1 MKSHSKRILSLVFA
15 LLMLFQQVMFAA
27 QTVDLF
33 NPELGAKTV
42 DLIPGEDDTN
52 TVDLLTPSE
61 EDSTKTVDLLNPEQP
76 SATIEQQKPI
86 IEKNENKTVDT
97 ITPRGDDIVPAE
109 GKKSTTTIVVGGDE
123 IEEGETNENSEISPE
138 EIILPEEN
146 EKEEKKDAS
155 FEDEEHHENAGVL
168 PWSTDLVKPWSIY
181 RAPKT
186 VYRPGE
192 DLDLTELLVEI
203 KTGRSGSL
211 YNIEDLINDEFTTI
225 TRTRKSDGQK
235 VRLDDKIYED
245 ETMTIHMDGC
255 QDLTIDFTV
264 DENLKDEAK
273 AFEAFQQ
280 NLIREEFRNGL
291 DFSLYLIKKGEKENP
306 VVAYSLDPHKLT
318 PIGNGVDKKLKD
330 GPLFD
335 LKDIN
340 TWDRYDIETIG
351 KVKAILER
359 SAEIKDTENIRKK
372 LITQLAI
379 WNVTSNII
387 PEEIDAT
394 VSEPTEI
401 APELKPADETKENPE
416 EDKKDEP
423 IEITEPTTP
432 EEETENIEKE
442 NEKVEDTKD
451 ETVEIKTEEKVEE
464 KAETEENKESEKIE
478 EKAPVQ
484 STVRKIVFNA
494 KEIDVPYDDI
504 ELSDEEYELYKEL
517 TSLEAVEL
525 KNEDEDLKIY
535 EPIIIEETENQY
547 ADLVTIGESDIDSIE
562 RVATEVTFD
571 AVEYSFQNL
580 YHTLETSSMLGFGQ
594 PRDFNVLLKATMK
607 ASRKIVEGDKFEV
620 EILSKT
626 LPILNGEEG
635 RANDIRIDGK
645 VVATAEYIAEEHK
658 IVYTFVE
665 DLDTDKV
672 EIEQEFKQ
680 IKEEKAA
687 LLNMLEVS
695 ENLVLDAVRGAEG
708 AENSEENPDELEI
721 SPEDDNATIKLVLG
735 KTPVQYSGNPFAN
748 KKFHLK
754 TQMTAKAVPFWKI
767 PEGWTFDV
775 NIGPYL
781 KPDPDNPLKPLYDPN
796 NPSDEVA
803 TPFYNE
809 LRHVITYTFTKDLNE
824 TKTLDIDQYLAFDTK
839 SIGYRKE
846 ININIT
852 VSPKNYPVQS
862 MPTITVKGDDPR
874 YVIESKFVVQ
884 DNTQSDKVEYPYM
897 VSYVSK
903 QSVKDDEVTWD
914 IDVDTTPLKKE
925 KLDYNNIALSL
936 YIPQNQGLSDYRVF
950 VDNKE
955 GTFNANGDIVLSNTT
970 ISKNSIPDT
979 LKIKVQA
986 KASVERDAYSLG
998 IRITPDKGY
1007 IKELRKELETKKES
1021 LNSVFGPLFTVIS
1034 YLKDLNYSTKFDNG
1048 FNLLDTRITAT
1059 GVPENGNE
1067 RAEGY
1072 NDPLRTFYSYKTN
1085 DAKNPIGFKLSE
1097 TIDLRNIK
1105 SEIGSDVYSINTD
1118 SLFNFK
1124 LKDQNPNVNIYVPIN
1139 NGTYKQITLGNVN
1152 KAAFDDKISNLKS
1165 NNELLPGTI
1174 IEYDFVGQPINDK
1187 TEFSMSVKLNE
1198 RELFIEQFN
1207 AYKTIASEGVAKFI
1221 NINGSKNY
1229 DKYKIG
1235 IYKNK
1240 KDSIKSMIFKV
1251 IDTGENGYCI
1261 NPGRVNP
1268 TEERHFHKKVSID
1281 ENKGLNELYEAL
1293 KPNGNISSN
1302 NDELVRFVKKL
1313 KKIFYYYDKYE
1324 RENKLDIINNEY
1336 TKYQI
1341 RDARQAAIFDL
1352 VNGTGRT
1359 YLYNGYY
1366 GANSLH
1372 VIDGETI
1379 NYYNILSK
1387 YINNSN
1393 NDLDEEQLKRV
1404 KITLYPVSVPNLK
1417 YQNII
1422 TGEVDNPVSIA
1433 KVNEKGEPL
1442 SGATFQIIKNGVQI
1456 DSWISN
1462 GQAHEI
1468 YLEPGEYILRE
1479 IKAPDGYKEIENV
1492 HFSVV
1497 KNVTINNI
1505 KVARKDV
1512 GNGPD
1517 EIFDSQ
1523 EKYYRNII
1531 NIDSLNSAKNIN
1543 VLGNGGLLEVTN
1555 KKVENSI
1562 SIKKVDS
1569 EDHSKTLSGAEFT
1582 LYRIIDGKQ
1591 EYVDSK
1597 ITNGDGIAKF
1607 FGLDKGEY
1615 ILVET
1620 KTPPQY
1626 SKIEES
1632 IRIKVDDNGVTTPG
1646 YTNPIDNSGSKKYIY
1661 KPGEVNSNTTSN
1673 GALNHKAEIISLKN
1687 NTMVT
1692 RIYLNPLGNYKP
1704 ENQIKQDSFVQL
1716 DTGGKIESVRVYR
1729 VVSDDRDKYFVQG
1742 INPEL
1747 NLVDIC
1753 KYNKNSQTSILFNP
1767 TTKEINFS
1775 KDTTRKI
1782 YSGTSGIDTPFSG
1795 NAGVIIDVVTKF
1807 TGINGGA
1814 LGYTWTLYKNPK
1826 STLSVSGK
1834 STFTCEEDK
1843 GDDSPETLNIVVANK
1858 KSSNKLIIRK
1868 VDKTSKPLE
1877 LAEFGL
1883 YRESDKERV
1892 KVATSGI
1899 DGKAVFTDIE
1909 PGVYFVQEI
1918 TAPSGYKKI
1927 DSKIKVTVG
1936 GDKSIIAT
1944 NEDGNSL
1951 ITIDKVPEEEK
1962 VVPVQIDRIVDHHT
1976 WHNFINWRSELKSV
1990 DFNKN
1995 IVTTRLFLNPAT
2007 DERGNGPDKQTS
2019 LTLESLQQNN
2029 KIKEIKVYKLSN
2041 YEKDGVHAETDLSN
2055 LLVNAENN
2063 SLYKSIN
2070 YDPTNESTKATL
2082 TFGSKGENDRWYGAS
2097 YVIDITSGF
2106 DKNSKTNV
2114 IKANW
2119 KSDGANETT
2128 HLEAELGFKIVDQLA
2143 QATVVNNKNTN
2154 FKIQKVDADD
2164 ENKRLEGAEFTLY
2177 EFTSNE
2183 GTEPKVVKKV
2193 VTVKDGIAEFNDV
2206 KIGKYILKETNA
2218 PEGYSKINA
2227 ELIVEIGEDGKVNF
2241 SNIDDYKD
2249 IFSKTTTITKKEA
2262 RLTIN
2267 RVDHNQALI
2276 QTHPYTKFMNL
2287 TAKVINADEKSMT
2300 SRIYLNPLNTNEGF
2314 GPNRLTELQLSSLNS
2329 TGIKST
2335 VYKVPLANKSSIE
2348 EIDKYIQSKNPIAND
2363 LRDDSSNSLIKFN
2376 SAGDNRWYGS
2386 AYVVDV
2392 ETTYKAI
2399 DPNADATETLTRTLN
2414 YFWYN
2419 IDDNDSY
2426 IRKEVSSDVSVT
2438 KKLEDI
2444 KYEETCVLKV
2454 KNKKSGT
2461 KVTVVKVD
2469 EADTN
2474 HKIPGAKFEIFYEGE
2489 NTPIKQKDGNDF
2501 VITGDDGK
2509 ATFED
2514 LEPGKT
2520 YIINEKEAPDGYE
2533 KTGNI
2538 WIVTVSK
2545 DKKVTVIEREID
2557 NSGQEF
2563 AAINKNEASK
2573 ISYGGRELL
2582 KVHPTIS
2589 INTDGTYTAKLILNR
2604 LDTKDNGQI
2613 DIFFDNKNFVFY
2625 DDTIR
2630 AKDGWKYIN
2639 LSKANVNNV
2648 FEFKFS
2654 PKASLNDETYFPIAR
2669 IAYMGVK
2676 LDEKFLPSLNKLI
2689 RDGSVSNK
2697 DKGKYII
2704 VQPNNF
2710 YRIWDNDQYRNDLVL
2725 VKTEISKIKDSDSFY
2740 LDIVMDRKYNGYF
2753 RLDNEVIFDTS
2764 LFDIYTDKE
2773 GYGLDTTG
2781 KAKFWIDCDKIH
2793 SQDSIVRYI
2802 ITPKEGISGKL
2813 QPIKSLKFGNASISE
2828 SDNDGRYM
2836 AYILARKEQKVEVVN
2851 SGNEFSFNATNRF
2864 KGYNVQF
2871 EKYELLNNNVHKI
2884 SDVEFKLQVKDGT
2897 EYRDLTV
2904 EEKQLVNDIS
2914 KSDINGIVEFKGLR
2928 PGKYSLIETKAPAV
2942 YRIPKD
2948 PVKYFEITE
2957 EGKIIIYR
2965 LDKNNNLV
2973 EDTSNQK
2980 LMIKNDRVGDGEF
2993 ELIKYDPNEPD
3004 PNNPKNKKPL
3014 EGVEF
3019 ELYKSNGEKY
3029 GETVKTDK
3037 EGKIS
3042 FKNLPFDRYTLREIK
3057 TLPGYILDPEEKT
3070 ILIGEQWDVPKDV
3083 NGHYIKGSDVS
3094 RFLELNKDAS
3104 RIESSSGTDTV
3115 KPNKGELVSVNLKYN
3130 ILSEDGIK
3138 PGDTFTLVT
3147 SKNVD
3152 LDSISRVPDYKYDIY
3167 GPAGRLAAAK
3177 IGEDRKSIT
3186 YTFTEYLESATLT
3199 DLNIG
3204 MLLAVDRFTVKKN
3217 GEIDVA
3223 IDFKDS
3229 GNTVNEFNKKINVD
3243 YTYSK
3248 YYDLNG
3254 CLVKYIEGSNK
3265 TPQVKDTFRVIYY
3278 IKNHR
3283 FAQVDSYSKN
3293 LEIYSDDVDFTINKV
3308 KAYKVK
3314 TGYETIPWS
3323 FGLDLKEGKNDN
3335 QYGLNWVGNYFA
3347 KDPRDNKKYLINLNP
3362 DDLDKS
3368 EYVVE
3373 VIGTVDN
3380 LHDNPF
3386 TLKCRYNRV
3395 YRQYD
3400 VYNNYYDTPIYE
3412 IATVYKKKKEA
3423 SSSAATTF
3431 KLDVPN
3437 YKNKIEYTKVDGT
3450 ISGTAV
3456 ETKPQGLTPQ
3466 GSTEGVNE
3474 PIKVP
3479 KAVFSSVVENPLKG
3493 AIFVLKKDQSNV
3505 ALKGSERE
3513 TGDNGKFSWEGLLK
3527 GKYEVWEIKAPDG
3540 YKTPEKPVSSF
3551 EVNDDGEIINIK
3563 DNTTI
3568 IKNYKN
3574 PEIEFQKVDG
3584 ENKSV
3589 KLKGAKFTLYMA
3601 EKHYISKE
3609 YIKKDGNLQFA
3620 MVDRDF
3626 NIVKEYDSRRNLLP
3640 DNPDKGYTVE
3650 SSNEEGTFKFEKL
3663 KDGIYA
3669 VKETTAPSGY
3679 TKLLDYALIFKVDGG
3694 KIYEVNKAGNYVD
3707 KNKKVTD
3714 IAQANLLV
3722 DVESGK
3728 AEVKPIQIENF
3739 KVEYPATGGV
3749 GTLPFVFIGMMIMM
3763 AGAYMFI
3770 RRRDALYE

>member
-306 VVAYSLDPHKLT
+306 VVAYSLDSRKLT

-340 TWDRYDIETIG
+340 SWDRYDIETIG

-359 SAEIKDTENIRKK
+359 SAELKNTENIRKK

-394 VSEPTEI
+394 VSEPTEV

-484 STVRKIVFNA
+484 STVHKIVFNA

-607 ASRKIVEGDKFEV
+607 ASRKIVKGDKFEV

-635 RANDIRIDGK
+635 RANDIQIDGK

-695 ENLVLDAVRGAEG
+695 ENLVQAAVGAN
-708 AENSEENPDELEI
+708 ENSEGNLEELEI
-721 SPEDDNATIKLVLG
+721 SPEFEENLIQLKLG
-735 KTPVQYSGNPFAN
+735 NTPVQYSGNPFAN

-781 KPDPDNPLKPLYDPN
+781 KPNPDNPLKPLYDPN

-862 MPTITVKGDDPR
+862 MPTIKVKGDDPR
-874 YVIESKFVVQ
+874 DVIESKFVVQ
-884 DNTQSDKVEYPYM
+884 DNTESDKVLYPYM

-903 QSVKDDEVTWD
+903 QSVRGNEVTWD

-998 IRITPDKGY
+998 IRITPDTGY
-1007 IKELRKELETKKES
+1007 IQKLRAELEAKRNS
-1021 LNSVFGPLFTVIS
+1021 LNATLGPLFTVIS

-1085 DAKNPIGFKLSE
+1085 DGNNPIGFKLSE

-1105 SEIGSDVYSINTD
+1105 SEIGSDVYSITSG

-1152 KAAFDDKISNLKS
+1152 KDTFDVQISNLRS

-1174 IEYDFVGQPINDK
+1174 IEYDFVGQPKNNK
-1187 TEFSMSVKLNE
+1187 TEFSMGVKLNE
-1198 RELFIEQFN
+1198 REVFIEQFN
-1207 AYKTIASEGVAKFI
+1207 AYKTIAGEGVAKFI
-1221 NINGSKNY
+1221 NIYGSKDY
-1229 DKYKIG
+1229 AKYRIG

-1240 KDSIKSMIFKV
+1240 NDSIKSMIFKV
-1251 IDTGENGYCI
+1251 IETGENAYCI
-1261 NPGRVNP
+1261 NPKENNP
-1268 TEERHFHKKVSID
+1268 TKKNHYHKKVVV
-1281 ENKGLNELYEAL
+1281 EPGEGLKALEEAL
-1293 KPNGNISSN
+1293 ALKGAKSNYNGVQF
-1302 NDELVRFVKKL
+1302 LYRL

-1324 RENKLDIINNEY
+1324 RENNLDIINDEY
-1336 TKYQI
+1336 TKSRI

-1352 VNGTGRT
+1352 VNGTGKE
-1359 YLYNGYY
+1359 YLVKGHRNVG
-1366 GANSLH
+1366 NLQ
-1372 VIDGETI
+1372 VIEKETI
-1379 NYYNILSK
+1379 QYYNILNM
-1387 YINNSN
+1387 YINDSSY
-1393 NDLDEEQLKRV
+1393 DLSEEQLKRV
-1404 KITLYPVSVPNLK
+1404 KITLYPITGSS
-1417 YQNII
+1417 YQNVI

-1442 SGATFQIIKNGVQI
+1442 SGATFQVIKNGVQI

-1479 IKAPDGYKEIENV
+1479 IKAPDGYKEIENI

-1505 KVARKDV
+1505 EVVRKDV

-1517 EIFDSQ
+1517 ELFHSQ
-1523 EKYYRNII
+1523 EKYYKNII
-1531 NIDSLNSAKNIN
+1531 VIDSSNASKNIN
-1543 VLGNGGLLEVTN
+1543 ASTNGGVLSIKN
-1555 KKVENSI
+1555 KKVDKSI
-1562 SIKKVDS
+1562 AVKKVD
-1569 EDHSKTLSGAEFT
+1569 ETDHDKTLPGAEFT
-1582 LYRIIDGKQ
+1582 LYRIVDGKRVLV
-1591 EYVDSK
+1591 ESK
-1597 ITNGDGIAKF
+1597 LTGGDGIARF
-1607 FGLDKGEY
+1607 FGLQNGNY

-1626 SKIEES
+1626 SKIVDS
-1632 IRIKVDDNGVTTPG
+1632 IKIEVTDNGITTPG
-1646 YTNPIDNSGSKKYIY
+1646 YINPIDNSTKQYIY
-1661 KPGEVNSNTTSN
+1661 KEGKVNTEVQSN
-1673 GALNHKAEIISLKN
+1673 GTVNHKAKIISLKN

-1692 RIYLNPLGNYKP
+1692 RIYLNPLANNTPKRIKNNSYVKLETAGTDGN
-1704 ENQIKQDSFVQL
+1704 
-1716 DTGGKIESVRVYR
+1716 IESVKVYR
-1729 VVSDDRDKYFVQG
+1729 FTNEQRDKYISHG
-1742 INPEL
+1742 DEPSLDLTNL
-1747 NLVDIC
+1747 NGF
-1753 KYNKNSQTSILFNP
+1753 YNSSTGQNIYLFDPKTN
-1767 TTKEINFS
+1767 TIDFS
-1775 KDTTRKI
+1775 KTATSKI
-1782 YSGTSGIDTPFSG
+1782 YAGTSLSGIDTPFSSD
-1795 NAGVIIDVVTKF
+1795 AGVIIDVTTKF
-1807 TGINGGA
+1807 TGTNGGS
-1814 LGYTWTLYKNPK
+1814 LKYTWAEYIDIKKPLY
-1826 STLSVSGK
+1826 SVQGGS
-1834 STFTCEEDK
+1834 SFICEEDK
-1843 GDDSPETLNIVVANK
+1843 GNNSTEVYNIVVANRK
-1858 KSSNKLIIRK
+1858 TTNKLVVKK
-1868 VDKTSKPLE
+1868 VDKDSNSLKD
-1877 LAEFGL
+1877 AVFGL
-1883 YRESDKERV
+1883 FRKGQNPNQEPYK
-1892 KVATSGI
+1892 KATSGI
-1899 DGKAVFTDIE
+1899 DGKAVFTDIQ
-1909 PGVYFVQEI
+1909 PGDYFVQEI
-1918 TAPSGYKKI
+1918 QAPEGYVKI
-1927 DSKIKVTVG
+1927 DSKINVKVDEELNITASK
-1936 GDKSIIAT
+1936 DD
-1944 NEDGNSL
+1944 NNSL
-1951 ITIDKVPEEEK
+1951 ITIDEISEEEK
-1962 VVPVQIDRIVDHHT
+1962 VVPVQIDRIVDHQT

-2041 YEKDGVHAETDLSN
+2041 YDKDGVHAETDLSS

-2070 YDPTNESTKATL
+2070 YDSTNEPTKATL

-2097 YVIDITSGF
+2097 YVIDITTGF

-2128 HLEAELGFKIVDQLA
+2128 HLESELGFKIVDQLA
-2143 QATVVNNKNTN
+2143 QATVVNSKGP
-2154 FKIQKVDADD
+2154 
-2164 ENKRLEGAEFTLY
+2164 E
-2177 EFTSNE
+2177 
-2183 GTEPKVVKKV
+2183 
-2193 VTVKDGIAEFNDV
+2193 VTI
-2206 KIGKYILKETNA
+2206 I
-2218 PEGYSKINA
+2218 
-2227 ELIVEIGEDGKVNF
+2227 
-2241 SNIDDYKD
+2241 
-2249 IFSKTTTITKKEA
+2249 
-2262 RLTIN
+2262 
-2267 RVDHNQALI
+2267 
-2276 QTHPYTKFMNL
+2276 
-2287 TAKVINADEKSMT
+2287 
-2300 SRIYLNPLNTNEGF
+2300 
-2314 GPNRLTELQLSSLNS
+2314 
-2329 TGIKST
+2329 
-2335 VYKVPLANKSSIE
+2335 
-2348 EIDKYIQSKNPIAND
+2348 
-2363 LRDDSSNSLIKFN
+2363 
-2376 SAGDNRWYGS
+2376 
-2386 AYVVDV
+2386 
-2392 ETTYKAI
+2392 
-2399 DPNADATETLTRTLN
+2399 
-2414 YFWYN
+2414 
-2419 IDDNDSY
+2419 
-2426 IRKEVSSDVSVT
+2426 
-2438 KKLEDI
+2438 
-2444 KYEETCVLKV
+2444 
-2454 KNKKSGT
+2454 
-2461 KVTVVKVD
+2461 KVD
-2469 EADTN
+2469 EKVNVDGSR
-2474 HKIPGAKFEIFYEGE
+2474 KVLPGAKFEIFHEGE

-2520 YIINEKEAPDGYE
+2520 YIIRELDAPVGYE
-2533 KTGNI
+2533 KTDKTWTIVVGNDNKVN
-2538 WIVTVSK
+2538 VTEKETYLEHS
-2545 DKKVTVIEREID
+2545 IE
-2557 NSGQEF
+2557 NPKNT
-2563 AAINKNEASK
+2563 INYQDDYGNPALKIAS
-2573 ISYGGRELL
+2573 
-2582 KVHPTIS
+2582 S
-2589 INTDGTYTAKLILNR
+2589 I
-2604 LDTKDNGQI
+2604 KDNG
-2613 DIFFDNKNFVFY
+2613 
-2625 DDTIR
+2625 
-2630 AKDGWKYIN
+2630 DGTFKGILNITSLYERNENIIN
-2639 LSKANVNNV
+2639 SMV
-2648 FEFKFS
+2648 FELDNEHFK
-2654 PKASLNDETYFPIAR
+2654 Y
-2669 IAYMGVK
+2669 
-2676 LDEKFLPSLNKLI
+2676 
-2689 RDGSVSNK
+2689 
-2697 DKGKYII
+2697 
-2704 VQPNNF
+2704 
-2710 YRIWDNDQYRNDLVL
+2710 
-2725 VKTEISKIKDSDSFY
+2725 
-2740 LDIVMDRKYNGYF
+2740 KYNGSNSSYPVDKINWDTGYPVYKSNGVNVF
-2753 RLDNEVIFDTS
+2753 TFEIIPNKDIKESKYSPIKNVLINGQSTDINLPKLTLTTKERVTDKSLDNKD
-2764 LFDIYTDKE
+2764 
-2773 GYGLDTTG
+2773 
-2781 KAKFWIDCDKIH
+2781 
-2793 SQDSIVRYI
+2793 
-2802 ITPKEGISGKL
+2802 
-2813 QPIKSLKFGNASISE
+2813 
-2828 SDNDGRYM
+2828 
-2836 AYILARKEQKVEVVN
+2836 
-2851 SGNEFSFNATNRF
+2851 NEFSFQVDNKY
-2864 KGYNVQF
+2864 KGF
-2871 EKYELLNNNVHKI
+2871 E
-2884 SDVEFKLQVKDGT
+2884 VEFKKVDESSTDPAKHKKLEGAEFRIEIKDGEKFRPLNEDEKKLGATDTCTSDANGTILFKGLKPGTYRLTEDTAPKGYHKKVDPVDFYIRESDGKAFIIKSDGREVEVNAESNKIKNIPKGTESFTVYKQGDDNKALAGVEFTLYTIDGT
-2897 EYRDLTV
+2897 EL
-2904 EEKQLVNDIS
+2904 
-2914 KSDINGIVEFKGLR
+2914 KSGKTDTDGKVVFNELEFGTYILK
-2928 PGKYSLIETKAPAV
+2928 ETK
-2942 YRIPKD
+2942 
-2948 PVKYFEITE
+2948 
-2957 EGKIIIYR
+2957 
-2965 LDKNNNLV
+2965 
-2973 EDTSNQK
+2973 
-2980 LMIKNDRVGDGEF
+2980 
-2993 ELIKYDPNEPD
+2993 
-3004 PNNPKNKKPL
+3004 
-3014 EGVEF
+3014 
-3019 ELYKSNGEKY
+3019 
-3029 GETVKTDK
+3029 TVD
-3037 EGKIS
+3037 
-3042 FKNLPFDRYTLREIK
+3042 
-3057 TLPGYILDPEEKT
+3057 GYILDSTPK
-3070 ILIGEQWDVPKDV
+3070 IINIGTDFKVPANVQGAKDV
-3083 NGHYIKGSDVS
+3083 SNAFVFDEKNRKELRASEIRDNREAVVYPNSSESIFAELHYKVDP
-3094 RFLELNKDAS
+3094 N
-3104 RIESSSGTDTV
+3104 V
-3115 KPNKGELVSVNLKYN
+3115 K
-3130 ILSEDGIK
+3130 IK
-3138 PGDTFTLVT
+3138 PGDTFTIKFNP
-3147 SKNVD
+3147 SDDKNSVYKDSVD
-3152 LDSISRVPDYKYDIY
+3152 LDGIDKTPDKEFDIY
-3167 GPAGRLAAAK
+3167 GPFGK
-3177 IGEDRKSIT
+3177 
-3186 YTFTEYLESATLT
+3186 
-3199 DLNIG
+3199 
-3204 MLLAVDRFTVKKN
+3204 
-3217 GEIDVA
+3217 
-3223 IDFKDS
+3223 
-3229 GNTVNEFNKKINVD
+3229 
-3243 YTYSK
+3243 
-3248 YYDLNG
+3248 
-3254 CLVKYIEGSNK
+3254 
-3265 TPQVKDTFRVIYY
+3265 
-3278 IKNHR
+3278 
-3283 FAQVDSYSKN
+3283 FA
-3293 LEIYSDDVDFTINKV
+3293 E
-3308 KAYKVK
+3308 A
-3314 TGYETIPWS
+3314 
-3323 FGLDLKEGKNDN
+3323 
-3335 QYGLNWVGNYFA
+3335 
-3347 KDPRDNKKYLINLNP
+3347 
-3362 DDLDKS
+3362 
-3368 EYVVE
+3368 E
-3373 VIGTVDN
+3373 VIGTYPNRREIKYTVTNYVDQNSIDSIYMLYPLYINRFKYKKDDVVKVAATLNPNQKPYTDDINVVFSNIFDLKNTDKN
-3380 LHDNPF
+3380 LMAYMRELHVDTKKFKAVVYVNPKARERYNKRIFFNSNQNYNIESVKIYKVIDKTKAMPHSFGIDFTIDFTQPNDSGLEYYGEVTGNKNDFIIGDTKTLTEKDKFRYGSNAMYVLEVDGIVNTENLTDFRLGYNYYEYYQHDDGHFERRYYNIFRYEDVWVSEWKEYYNTSYRETFGQFYYPDSTAEGIRQI
-3386 TLKCRYNRV
+3386 TLKN
-3395 YRQYD
+3395 
-3400 VYNNYYDTPIYE
+3400 
-3412 IATVYKKKKEA
+3412 
-3423 SSSAATTF
+3423 F
-3431 KLDVPN
+3431 
-3437 YKNKIEYTKVDGT
+3437 KNKIEFTKVDGS
-3450 ISGTAV
+3450 IA
-3456 ETKPQGLTPQ
+3456 ETSVDMKQQGAAE
-3466 GSTEGVNE
+3466 GSNE
-3474 PIKVP
+3474 PIAVP
-3479 KAVFSSVVENPLKG
+3479 RPMRSSKG
-3493 AIFVLKKDQSNV
+3493 AVLKDAEFVLKKD
-3505 ALKGSERE
+3505 GSDKAIEGSKRTSDE
-3513 TGDNGKFSWEGLLK
+3513 NGKFGWEGLAPGNYK
-3527 GKYEVWEIKAPDG
+3527 VWETKAPDG
-3540 YKTPEKPVSSF
+3540 YPTPKKAVSWF
-3551 EVNDDGEIINIK
+3551 EVNDKGEIVKIK
-3563 DNTTI
+3563 DKTTI
-3568 IKNYKN
+3568 IPNYKE
-3574 PEIEFQKVDG
+3574 PDIEFQKVDG
-3584 ENKSV
+3584 NKKTV
-3589 KLKGAKFTLYMA
+3589 KLEGAKFTLYKA
-3601 EKHYISKE
+3601 
-3609 YIKKDGNLQFA
+3609 KKDTNGEYEKVDGALTFGMVDNKFDIIPNVDDKGNLIPE
-3620 MVDRDF
+3620 DP
-3626 NIVKEYDSRRNLLP
+3626 E
-3640 DNPDKGYTVE
+3640 KGYTVT
-3650 SSNEEGTFKFEKL
+3650 SDKEGKFKFVKL
-3663 KDGIYA
+3663 EDGIYA
-3669 VKETTAPSGY
+3669 VKETKAPTGY
-3679 TKLLDYALIFKVDGG
+3679 TKLLDYVFYFKVEAG
-3694 KIYEVNKAGNYVD
+3694 KI
-3707 KNKKVTD
+3707 
-3714 IAQANLLV
+3714 I
-3722 DVESGK
+3722 
-3728 AEVKPIQIENF
+3728 EVKKDGNVVKLNNKGEKVEEGGNEHIVVDMSLTPTQSNPIQIENF
-3739 KVEYPATGGV
+3739 KVEYPRTGGV

-3763 AGAYMFI
+3763 VGAYMFI

>member
-42 DLIPGEDDTN
+42 DLIPGQDDTN
-52 TVDLLTPSE
+52 TVDLLTPSD

-192 DLDLTELLVEI
+192 DLDLTGLLVEI

-359 SAEIKDTENIRKK
+359 SAGIKDIENIRKK

-401 APELKPADETKENPE
+401 APELKPAEETKENPE

-442 NEKVEDTKD
+442 DEKVEDTKN

-464 KAETEENKESEKIE
+464 KIEAEESEKIE

-484 STVRKIVFNA
+484 STVHKIVFNA

-525 KNEDEDLKIY
+525 KNEDENLKIY

-562 RVATEVTFD
+562 RVAAEVTFD

-635 RANDIRIDGK
+635 RANDIQIDGK

-708 AENSEENPDELEI
+708 DENSEENPDELEI

-874 YVIESKFVVQ
+874 DVIESKFVVQ

-903 QSVKDDEVTWD
+903 QSVRGNEVTWD

-998 IRITPDKGY
+998 IRITPDTGY
-1007 IKELRKELETKKES
+1007 IQKLRAELEAKRNS
-1021 LNSVFGPLFTVIS
+1021 LNATLGPLFTVIS

-1085 DAKNPIGFKLSE
+1085 DGNNPIGFKISE
-1097 TIDLRNIK
+1097 TIDLKNIK
-1105 SEIGSDVYSINTD
+1105 SDIGSDVYSINSD

-1139 NGTYKQITLGNVN
+1139 NGTYKPITLGNVN
-1152 KAAFDDKISNLKS
+1152 KDTFDVQISNLKS

-1174 IEYDFVGQPINDK
+1174 IEYDFVGQPINNK
-1187 TEFSMSVKLNE
+1187 TEFSMGVKLNE
-1198 RELFIEQFN
+1198 RELFVEQFN
-1207 AYKTIASEGVAKFI
+1207 AYKKIGSEGTAKFI
-1221 NINGSKNY
+1221 NINGSKDY

-1268 TEERHFHKKVSID
+1268 TEKRHYHKKVSID
-1281 ENKGLNELYEAL
+1281 ENKGLSELYEAL

-1379 NYYNILSK
+1379 NYYNILNK

-1404 KITLYPVSVPNLK
+1404 KITLYPVSTPNPQ

-1456 DSWISN
+1456 DSWFSN

-1479 IKAPDGYKEIENV
+1479 IKAPDGYKEIENI

-1505 KVARKDV
+1505 KVARKDA

-1523 EKYYRNII
+1523 EKYYRNTI

-1626 SKIEES
+1626 SKIEKS

-1807 TGINGGA
+1807 TGIDGGA
-1814 LGYTWTLYKNPK
+1814 LGYTWTLYKSPK
-1826 STLSVSGK
+1826 QTLSVSGK

-1843 GDDSPETLNIVVANK
+1843 GEDSPETLNIVVANK

-1868 VDKTSKPLE
+1868 VDKTSNPLE
-1877 LAEFGL
+1877 GAVFGL
-1883 YRESDKERV
+1883 YRKSNQALV
-1892 KVATSGI
+1892 KDATSGI

-1909 PGVYFVQEI
+1909 PGDYFVQEI
-1918 TAPSGYKKI
+1918 SAPSGFKKI
-1927 DSKIKVTVG
+1927 DSKIKITVG
-1936 GDKSIIAT
+1936 VDKSIIAT

-1962 VVPVQIDRIVDHHT
+1962 VVPVQIDRIVAHHT

-2007 DERGNGPDKQTS
+2007 DDRGNGPDKQTS

-2029 KIKEIKVYKLSN
+2029 QIKEIKVYKLSN
-2041 YEKDGVHAETDLSN
+2041 YEKDGVHAETDLSH

-2070 YDPTNESTKATL
+2070 YDSANEPKKATL
-2082 TFGSKGENDRWYGAS
+2082 IFGSKGENDRWYGAS
-2097 YVIDITSGF
+2097 YVIDITTGF
-2106 DKNSKTNV
+2106 DKNSKANL

-2119 KSDGANETT
+2119 KSDGANENTY
-2128 HLEAELGFKIVDQLA
+2128 LEAELGFKIENQLA
-2143 QATVVNNKNTN
+2143 QVTVVNNKNTN

-2164 ENKRLEGAEFTLY
+2164 ESKHLEGAEFTLY
-2177 EFTSNE
+2177 EFASNE

-2193 VTVKDGIAEFNDV
+2193 VTVKDGIAEFNDI
-2206 KIGKYILKETNA
+2206 KIGKYILKETKA

-2335 VYKVPLANKSSIE
+2335 VYKVPLANKGSIE
-2348 EIDKYIQSKNPIAND
+2348 EIDNYISVTDPKPIAND
-2363 LRDDSSNSLIKFN
+2363 LMQDSSNSLIKFD

-2399 DPNADATETLTRTLN
+2399 DPNVDATETLTRTLN

-2419 IDDNDSY
+2419 VDDQVSR
-2426 IRKEVSSDVSVT
+2426 IREKVSSDVSVT

-2444 KYEETCVLKV
+2444 KYEDTCVLKV
-2454 KNKKSGT
+2454 KNSKGTNFKVLKVDADNKNVHLKDAEFTLYDETGSKEIQKVVTDENGVAEFKGVGVGKYVVVETKAPVGYDKSDKTWTVEVVNENGKYKVFLYGQPTQEIKGYVFKYNEPIPTEFIDKNNINYLNVTTDLKRAENKEGFYLTLTLEKNYNYYNYYSRQYIPYYGDLSLTFDNDNFEIYDVSNNKLLKDKSVVFKDFNCQTYGNESVYELNYYIKIKKIFNVESGPLTSVRFDVKNIDWYNFIYDEYLPKLVPVFETNNNSKKELNDSNGISIIAKNKIIKRDVEFKKVNSKGEFLLGAQFKLYKNENGNFNKEVQSGITSDENGKILITDLGVGEYRLEETAAPPNYTILNGTAIQFRITDNGKTQVYFKGNYVDISDINNKIVNYKKGKGKFKIKKVDDSKTLLKDVKFTLSDAKGYNEELTTNDNGEVYFQGLEPGTYTLEETETLPGYKKSEYTWTVTVYNTGY
-2461 KVTVVKVD
+2461 TVVKANPVKHD
-2469 EADTN
+2469 EKTHKAEDVGKKLEVSYFEFKVKDKPDTVKTIYPN
-2474 HKIPGAKFEIFYEGE
+2474 RNEFFEISYKLTPTEYGE
-2489 NTPIKQKDGNDF
+2489 NGIKE
-2501 VITGDDGK
+2501 GDYFTTQYSPYIKRQGTIE
-2509 ATFED
+2509 TFIPDDIIIDQGLLAVASYDEESGTTKYTFTKLIED
-2514 LEPGKT
+2514 LPKNVKFSITESLNVNREEVPNSTTKEFINTVAGKPK
-2520 YIINEKEAPDGYE
+2520 NF
-2533 KTGNI
+2533 GNFKI
-2538 WIVTVSK
+2538 HYGLYGPEGTEDPKYFQTQYFAKSSTVSISSFINSIDYEHSKIKFVSYLKFNNYSPRNVKLTLKNIEGAIIGK
-2545 DKKVTVIEREID
+2545 DRSEIKVYKVSEGTPSESFSSKY
-2557 NSGQEF
+2557 NTNK
-2563 AAINKNEASK
+2563 AINKNTLSVDE
-2573 ISYGGRELL
+2573 ISYRYNYYMNYNLAELYIDDDGYTNNQL
-2582 KVHPTIS
+2582 NSFYIIELRTDFDS
-2589 INTDGTYTAKLILNR
+2589 INNFAKIEA
-2604 LDTKDNGQI
+2604 
-2613 DIFFDNKNFVFY
+2613 
-2625 DDTIR
+2625 R
-2630 AKDGWKYIN
+2630 ADCYN
-2639 LSKANVNNV
+2639 Q
-2648 FEFKFS
+2648 
-2654 PKASLNDETYFPIAR
+2654 SLCTG
-2669 IAYMGVK
+2669 AY
-2676 LDEKFLPSLNKLI
+2676 
-2689 RDGSVSNK
+2689 
-2697 DKGKYII
+2697 
-2704 VQPNNF
+2704 
-2710 YRIWDNDQYRNDLVL
+2710 
-2725 VKTEISKIKDSDSFY
+2725 VKTDS
-2740 LDIVMDRKYNGYF
+2740 
-2753 RLDNEVIFDTS
+2753 
-2764 LFDIYTDKE
+2764 
-2773 GYGLDTTG
+2773 
-2781 KAKFWIDCDKIH
+2781 
-2793 SQDSIVRYI
+2793 QI
-2802 ITPKEGISGKL
+2802 ITKPSETSGEGG
-2813 QPIKSLKFGNASISE
+2813 
-2828 SDNDGRYM
+2828 
-2836 AYILARKEQKVEVVN
+2836 VV
-2851 SGNEFSFNATNRF
+2851 SP
-2864 KGYNVQF
+2864 
-2871 EKYELLNNNVHKI
+2871 
-2884 SDVEFKLQVKDGT
+2884 
-2897 EYRDLTV
+2897 DLTV
-2904 EEKQLVNDIS
+2904 VNQKIKPDI
-2914 KSDINGIVEFKGLR
+2914 EFK
-2928 PGKYSLIETKAPAV
+2928 
-2942 YRIPKD
+2942 
-2948 PVKYFEITE
+2948 
-2957 EGKIIIYR
+2957 KI
-2965 LDKNNNLV
+2965 
-2973 EDTSNQK
+2973 
-2980 LMIKNDRVGDGEF
+2980 DGR
-2993 ELIKYDPNEPD
+2993 D
-3004 PNNPKNKKPL
+3004 
-3014 EGVEF
+3014 
-3019 ELYKSNGEKY
+3019 
-3029 GETVKTDK
+3029 
-3037 EGKIS
+3037 
-3042 FKNLPFDRYTLREIK
+3042 
-3057 TLPGYILDPEEKT
+3057 
-3070 ILIGEQWDVPKDV
+3070 
-3083 NGHYIKGSDVS
+3083 
-3094 RFLELNKDAS
+3094 
-3104 RIESSSGTDTV
+3104 
-3115 KPNKGELVSVNLKYN
+3115 
-3130 ILSEDGIK
+3130 
-3138 PGDTFTLVT
+3138 
-3147 SKNVD
+3147 
-3152 LDSISRVPDYKYDIY
+3152 
-3167 GPAGRLAAAK
+3167 
-3177 IGEDRKSIT
+3177 
-3186 YTFTEYLESATLT
+3186 
-3199 DLNIG
+3199 
-3204 MLLAVDRFTVKKN
+3204 
-3217 GEIDVA
+3217 
-3223 IDFKDS
+3223 
-3229 GNTVNEFNKKINVD
+3229 
-3243 YTYSK
+3243 
-3248 YYDLNG
+3248 
-3254 CLVKYIEGSNK
+3254 K
-3265 TPQVKDTFRVIYY
+3265 TPLKD
-3278 IKNHR
+3278 
-3283 FAQVDSYSKN
+3283 
-3293 LEIYSDDVDFTINKV
+3293 
-3308 KAYKVK
+3308 
-3314 TGYETIPWS
+3314 
-3323 FGLDLKEGKNDN
+3323 
-3335 QYGLNWVGNYFA
+3335 
-3347 KDPRDNKKYLINLNP
+3347 
-3362 DDLDKS
+3362 
-3368 EYVVE
+3368 
-3373 VIGTVDN
+3373 
-3380 LHDNPF
+3380 
-3386 TLKCRYNRV
+3386 
-3395 YRQYD
+3395 
-3400 VYNNYYDTPIYE
+3400 
-3412 IATVYKKKKEA
+3412 
-3423 SSSAATTF
+3423 
-3431 KLDVPN
+3431 
-3437 YKNKIEYTKVDGT
+3437 
-3450 ISGTAV
+3450 
-3456 ETKPQGLTPQ
+3456 
-3466 GSTEGVNE
+3466 
-3474 PIKVP
+3474 
-3479 KAVFSSVVENPLKG
+3479 
-3493 AIFVLKKDQSNV
+3493 
-3505 ALKGSERE
+3505 
-3513 TGDNGKFSWEGLLK
+3513 
-3527 GKYEVWEIKAPDG
+3527 
-3540 YKTPEKPVSSF
+3540 
-3551 EVNDDGEIINIK
+3551 
-3563 DNTTI
+3563 
-3568 IKNYKN
+3568 
-3574 PEIEFQKVDG
+3574 
-3584 ENKSV
+3584 
-3589 KLKGAKFTLYMA
+3589 AKFTLYKA
-3601 EKHYISKE
+3601 ETNNDE
-3609 YIKKDGNLQFA
+3609 TLIKDNDGNLIFNEFKKE
-3620 MVDRDF
+3620 VDKSG
-3626 NIVKEYDSRRNLLP
+3626 VKKEEAYVATS
-3640 DNPDKGYTVE
+3640 DKDGK
-3650 SSNEEGTFKFEKL
+3650 FKFEAL
-3663 KDGIYA
+3663 EDGIYA
-3669 VKETTAPSGY
+3669 VKETKAP
-3679 TKLLDYALIFKVDGG
+3679 KDYALLTKYAFYFKVEGG
-3694 KIYEVNKAGNYVD
+3694 KITEVD
-3707 KNKKVTD
+3707 KDGNVIKFNDKGEKVEEGGKDHVVVDMSLTTT
-3714 IAQANLLV
+3714 QSNL
-3722 DVESGK
+3722 
-3728 AEVKPIQIENF
+3728 IQIENF
-3739 KVEYPATGGV
+3739 KVEYPRTGGV
-3749 GTLPFVFIGMMIMM
+3749 GALPFVFIGMMIMM

>member
-86 IEKNENKTVDT
+86 IEKNENKPVDT

-484 STVRKIVFNA
+484 STVHKIVFNA

-635 RANDIRIDGK
+635 RANDIQIDGK

-695 ENLVLDAVRGAEG
+695 ENLVLDAVRGTEED
-708 AENSEENPDELEI
+708 ENSEENPDELEI
-721 SPEDDNATIKLVLG
+721 SPEDDNAAIKLVLG
-735 KTPVQYSGNPFAN
+735 NTPVQYSVNPFAN

-796 NPSDEVA
+796 DPSVKVA

-862 MPTITVKGDDPR
+862 MPTIKVKGDDPSD
-874 YVIESKFVVQ
+874 VIESKFVVQ

-903 QSVKDDEVTWD
+903 QSVRADKVTWD
-914 IDVDTTPLKKE
+914 IDVDTSSLKKE
-925 KLDYNNIALSL
+925 DLNYNNIALSL
-936 YIPQNQGLSDYRVF
+936 YIPQSQGLSDYRVF

-970 ISKNSIPDT
+970 ISKNNIPNN
-979 LKIKVQA
+979 LKIQVQA
-986 KASVERDAYSLG
+986 QASVERDAYSLG
-998 IRITPDKGY
+998 IRITPDTGY
-1007 IKELRKELETKKES
+1007 IQKLRAELEAKRNS
-1021 LNSVFGPLFTVIS
+1021 LNATLGPLFTVIS

-1085 DAKNPIGFKLSE
+1085 DTKNPIGFKLSE

-1105 SEIGSDVYSINTD
+1105 SEIGSDVYRIKPD
-1118 SLFNFK
+1118 SLFNIK
-1124 LKDQNPNVNIYVPIN
+1124 LNNQNPNVNIFVPLKDGTYSKISLGDVNKYAFDNKIN
-1139 NGTYKQITLGNVN
+1139 NLR
-1152 KAAFDDKISNLKS
+1152 L

-1174 IEYDFVGQPINDK
+1174 IEYDFAGKPENNK
-1187 TEFSMSVKLNE
+1187 TEFSMGVKFNE
-1198 RELFIEQFN
+1198 RELFVEQFN
-1207 AYKTIASEGVAKFI
+1207 AYKKIGSEGTAKFI
-1221 NINGSKNY
+1221 NINGSKDY

-1379 NYYNILSK
+1379 NYYNILNK

-1505 KVARKDV
+1505 KVARKDA

-1523 EKYYRNII
+1523 EKYYRNTI

-1597 ITNGDGIAKF
+1597 ITDGNGIAKF

-1620 KTPPQY
+1620 KTPSQY
-1626 SKIEES
+1626 SKIEEP

-1646 YTNPIDNSGSKKYIY
+1646 YTNPIDNSSSKKYVY

-1704 ENQIKQDSFVQL
+1704 ENQIKQNSFVQL
-1716 DTGGKIESVRVYR
+1716 DTGGTIESVRVYR
-1729 VVSDDRDKYFVQG
+1729 VVADDRDKYFVQG

-1767 TTKEINFS
+1767 TTKKIDFS
-1775 KDTTRKI
+1775 MDTTRKI

-1807 TGINGGA
+1807 TGIDGGA

-1858 KSSNKLIIRK
+1858 KATNKLIIRK
-1868 VDKTSKPLE
+1868 VDKASDPLKD
-1877 LAEFGL
+1877 AVFGL
-1883 YRESDKERV
+1883 YRESNQELVKE
-1892 KVATSGI
+1892 ATSGI

-1962 VVPVQIDRIVDHHT
+1962 VVPVQIDRIVDHDT
-1976 WHNFINWRSELKSV
+1976 WHNFINWSSELKSV
-1990 DFNKN
+1990 DFKN
-1995 IVTTRLFLNPAT
+1995 NSVTTRLFLNPAT

-2041 YEKDGVHAETDLSN
+2041 YDKDGVHAETDLSN

-2070 YDPTNESTKATL
+2070 YDSANEPKKATL
-2082 TFGSKGENDRWYGAS
+2082 IFGSKGENDRWYGAS
-2097 YVIDITSGF
+2097 YVIDITTGF

-2119 KSDGANETT
+2119 KSDGANENTY
-2128 HLEAELGFKIVDQLA
+2128 LEAKLGFKIVDQLA

-2164 ENKRLEGAEFTLY
+2164 ENKRLEGAEFTLLNK
-2177 EFTSNE
+2177 ETKE
-2183 GTEPKVVKKV
+2183 VKKV
-2193 VTVKDGIAEFNDV
+2193 TTDENGIAEF
-2206 KIGKYILKETNA
+2206 KELKPGKYILKETNA

-2249 IFSKTTTITKKEA
+2249 IFYKTNTITKKEPK
-2262 RLTIN
+2262 LTIS
-2267 RVDHNQALI
+2267 RTDHNQNLI
-2276 QTHPYTKFMNL
+2276 QTNPYPAFMNL
-2287 TAKVINADEKSMT
+2287 KAKVIDADEKSMT
-2300 SRIYLNPLNTNEGF
+2300 SRIYLNPLKTNEGI

-2335 VYKVPLANKSSIE
+2335 VYKVPFANKSSIE
-2348 EIDKYIQSKNPIAND
+2348 EIDKYIQSNNPIAND
-2363 LRDDSSNSLIKFN
+2363 LRNDSSNTLIKFN

-2419 IDDNDSY
+2419 IDDNVSY

-2454 KNKKSGT
+2454 KNSKGTNFKIQKVDADNKNVHLKDAEFTLYDETGSKEIQKVVTDENGVAEFKGVGVGKYVVVETKAPTGYDKSDKTWTVEVVNENGKYKVILYGQQTQKIKGYRFKYTEPTSTVFTDWNHINYLNVNTLLSKSTDKSGFYL
-2461 KVTVVKVD
+2461 TVQFEKQYDYTDYRGNYLSYIGDLTLTFDQENFNIYEIQGNNNFSNLKSNPIKYVGFDCQRHFGDEIIEKNYYITIKNNFNVESGPLTSVRFDAKDIDWYNFIYDEYLPKLVPVFETNNNSKKELNDSNGISIIAENKIIKRDVEFVKVNS
-2469 EADTN
+2469 EG
-2474 HKIPGAKFEIFYEGE
+2474 IVLPGAKF
-2489 NTPIKQKDGNDF
+2489 KLWK
-2501 VITGDDGK
+2501 
-2509 ATFED
+2509 
-2514 LEPGKT
+2514 KT
-2520 YIINEKEAPDGYE
+2520 
-2533 KTGNI
+2533 
-2538 WIVTVSK
+2538 
-2545 DKKVTVIEREID
+2545 
-2557 NSGQEF
+2557 
-2563 AAINKNEASK
+2563 
-2573 ISYGGRELL
+2573 
-2582 KVHPTIS
+2582 
-2589 INTDGTYTAKLILNR
+2589 
-2604 LDTKDNGQI
+2604 
-2613 DIFFDNKNFVFY
+2613 
-2625 DDTIR
+2625 
-2630 AKDGWKYIN
+2630 
-2639 LSKANVNNV
+2639 
-2648 FEFKFS
+2648 
-2654 PKASLNDETYFPIAR
+2654 NDEFN
-2669 IAYMGVK
+2669 V
-2676 LDEKFLPSLNKLI
+2676 
-2689 RDGSVSNK
+2689 V
-2697 DKGKYII
+2697 
-2704 VQPNNF
+2704 V
-2710 YRIWDNDQYRNDLVL
+2710 
-2725 VKTEISKIKDSDSFY
+2725 
-2740 LDIVMDRKYNGYF
+2740 
-2753 RLDNEVIFDTS
+2753 
-2764 LFDIYTDKE
+2764 
-2773 GYGLDTTG
+2773 
-2781 KAKFWIDCDKIH
+2781 
-2793 SQDSIVRYI
+2793 
-2802 ITPKEGISGKL
+2802 KEGIT
-2813 QPIKSLKFGNASISE
+2813 
-2828 SDNDGRYM
+2828 
-2836 AYILARKEQKVEVVN
+2836 
-2851 SGNEFSFNATNRF
+2851 SGN
-2864 KGYNVQF
+2864 GG
-2871 EKYELLNNNVHKI
+2871 KI
-2884 SDVEFKLQVKDGT
+2884 LITDLEVG
-2897 EYRDLTV
+2897 EYRL
-2904 EEKQLVNDIS
+2904 E
-2914 KSDINGIVEFKGLR
+2914 
-2928 PGKYSLIETKAPAV
+2928 ETKAPSNYSKLNGTAIQFRITDDGKTQV
-2942 YRIPKD
+2942 YFKGDYVDINDINNKIVNYELGKGEFRLKKVDDENKELEKVKFTLTNQKSGEKIEKSTDKKGEIIFQGLEPGTYLLEETEALPGYKKSEYTWTVTVYNTGYTVVKAN
-2948 PVKYFEITE
+2948 PVKHDEQTHKAEDVGNKLKVSYFEF
-2957 EGKIIIYR
+2957 KVK
-2965 LDKNNNLV
+2965 DK
-2973 EDTSNQK
+2973 
-2980 LMIKNDRVGDGEF
+2980 
-2993 ELIKYDPNEPD
+2993 PD
-3004 PNNPKNKKPL
+3004 
-3014 EGVEF
+3014 
-3019 ELYKSNGEKY
+3019 
-3029 GETVKTDK
+3029 TVKTIYPNRNEFFEISYTLTPTEYGEKGIK
-3037 EGKIS
+3037 EGDYFTTKYS
-3042 FKNLPFDRYTLREIK
+3042 EFIK
-3057 TLPGYILDPEEKT
+3057 RQGT
-3070 ILIGEQWDVPKDV
+3070 IETFIPDDIV
-3083 NGHYIKGSDVS
+3083 IKQGLLAV
-3094 RFLELNKDAS
+3094 AS
-3104 RIESSSGTDTV
+3104 YDEASGTT
-3115 KPNKGELVSVNLKYN
+3115 K
-3130 ILSEDGIK
+3130 
-3138 PGDTFTLVT
+3138 
-3147 SKNVD
+3147 
-3152 LDSISRVPDYKYDIY
+3152 
-3167 GPAGRLAAAK
+3167 
-3177 IGEDRKSIT
+3177 
-3186 YTFTEYLESATLT
+3186 YTFTKLIEDLPKNVEFSIKES
-3199 DLNIG
+3199 LNVNREKVPNSTTQEFI
-3204 MLLAVDRFTVKKN
+3204 
-3217 GEIDVA
+3217 
-3223 IDFKDS
+3223 
-3229 GNTVNEFNKKINVD
+3229 NTVAGQPKNFGNFKIHYGLYGPEGTKDPTYFQTQYFAQRSTVSISSFINSIDYEHSKIKFVSYLKFNNYSPRNVKLTLKNIEGAIIGRDRSEIKVYKVSKGTPSESFSSKYNTNKVINNNTLSVDEISYKYNYYTNYNLADLYIDDDGYTNNVLNSFYIIELKTDFDSINNFAKIEARVDCNQSLCTGAYVKTDSQIITKPSETSGEGGVVSPDLTVVNQKIKPDIEFNKIDGK
-3243 YTYSK
+3243 
-3248 YYDLNG
+3248 
-3254 CLVKYIEGSNK
+3254 EK
-3265 TPQVKDTFRVIYY
+3265 TPLKD
-3278 IKNHR
+3278 
-3283 FAQVDSYSKN
+3283 A
-3293 LEIYSDDVDFTINKV
+3293 E
-3308 KAYKVK
+3308 
-3314 TGYETIPWS
+3314 
-3323 FGLDLKEGKNDN
+3323 
-3335 QYGLNWVGNYFA
+3335 
-3347 KDPRDNKKYLINLNP
+3347 
-3362 DDLDKS
+3362 
-3368 EYVVE
+3368 
-3373 VIGTVDN
+3373 
-3380 LHDNPF
+3380 
-3386 TLKCRYNRV
+3386 
-3395 YRQYD
+3395 
-3400 VYNNYYDTPIYE
+3400 
-3412 IATVYKKKKEA
+3412 
-3423 SSSAATTF
+3423 
-3431 KLDVPN
+3431 
-3437 YKNKIEYTKVDGT
+3437 
-3450 ISGTAV
+3450 
-3456 ETKPQGLTPQ
+3456 
-3466 GSTEGVNE
+3466 
-3474 PIKVP
+3474 
-3479 KAVFSSVVENPLKG
+3479 
-3493 AIFVLKKDQSNV
+3493 
-3505 ALKGSERE
+3505 
-3513 TGDNGKFSWEGLLK
+3513 
-3527 GKYEVWEIKAPDG
+3527 
-3540 YKTPEKPVSSF
+3540 
-3551 EVNDDGEIINIK
+3551 
-3563 DNTTI
+3563 
-3568 IKNYKN
+3568 
-3574 PEIEFQKVDG
+3574 
-3584 ENKSV
+3584 
-3589 KLKGAKFTLYMA
+3589 FTLYKA
-3601 EKHYISKE
+3601 KVENGSPVIDGESLKFEVVNREVEENGKKVGKE
-3609 YIKKDGNLQFA
+3609 YTAISDENGH
-3620 MVDRDF
+3620 
-3626 NIVKEYDSRRNLLP
+3626 
-3640 DNPDKGYTVE
+3640 
-3650 SSNEEGTFKFEKL
+3650 FKFEKL
-3663 KDGIYA
+3663 EDGIYA
-3669 VKETTAPSGY
+3669 VKETKEPDGY
-3679 TKLLDYALIFKVDGG
+3679 IKFKNYVFYFKVEGT
-3694 KIYEVNKAGNYVD
+3694 KIYRVNKLGEYVDDTKD
-3707 KNKKVTD
+3707 KNKVTEAKKD
-3714 IAQANLLV
+3714 EKSLIVNMEKDKAQVN
-3722 DVESGK
+3722 
-3728 AEVKPIQIENF
+3728 PIQIENF
-3739 KVEYPATGGV
+3739 KAEYPATGGV
-3749 GTLPFVFIGMMIMM
+3749 GALPFVFIGMMIMM
-3763 AGAYMFI
+3763 VGAYMFI

>member
-1 MKSHSKRILSLVFA
+1 
-15 LLMLFQQVMFAA
+15 MLFQQVMFAA

-86 IEKNENKTVDT
+86 IEKNENKTVET

-359 SAEIKDTENIRKK
+359 SAEIKYTENIRKK

-423 IEITEPTTP
+423 IEITESTTP

-464 KAETEENKESEKIE
+464 KIEAEESEKIE

-484 STVRKIVFNA
+484 STVHKIVFNA

-504 ELSDEEYELYKEL
+504 ELSNEEYELYKEL

-635 RANDIRIDGK
+635 RANDIQIDGK

-680 IKEEKAA
+680 VKEEKAT

-708 AENSEENPDELEI
+708 DENSEENPEELEI
-721 SPEDDNATIKLVLG
+721 SPEFEENLIELKLG
-735 KTPVQYSGNPFAN
+735 NTPVQYSGNPFAN

-767 PEGWTFDV
+767 PAGWTFDV

-781 KPDPDNPLKPLYDPN
+781 KPDPDNPLKSLYDPN
-796 NPSDEVA
+796 DPSVKVA

-862 MPTITVKGDDPR
+862 MPTIKVKGDDPR
-874 YVIESKFVVQ
+874 DVIESKFVVQ

-903 QSVKDDEVTWD
+903 QSVRDDKVTWD
-914 IDVDTTPLKKE
+914 IDVDTSSLKKE
-925 KLDYNNIALSL
+925 DLNYNNIALSL
-936 YIPQNQGLSDYRVF
+936 YIPQSQGLSDYRVF
-950 VDNKE
+950 VYNKE

-998 IRITPDKGY
+998 IRITPDTGY
-1007 IKELRKELETKKES
+1007 IQKLRAELEAKRNS
-1021 LNSVFGPLFTVIS
+1021 LNATLGPLFTVIS

-1085 DAKNPIGFKLSE
+1085 DTKNPIGFKLSE

-1105 SEIGSDVYSINTD
+1105 SEIGSDVYSINSD

-1139 NGTYKQITLGNVN
+1139 NGTYKPIPLGNVN
-1152 KAAFDDKISNLKS
+1152 KDAFNNQINNLRL

-1174 IEYDFVGQPINDK
+1174 IEYDFVGKPENSQ
-1187 TEFSMSVKLNE
+1187 TEFSMGVKFNE
-1198 RELFIEQFN
+1198 REVFIEQFN
-1207 AYKTIASEGVAKFI
+1207 AYKKIGSEGTAKFI
-1221 NINGSKNY
+1221 NINGSKDY

-1379 NYYNILSK
+1379 NYYNILNK

-1505 KVARKDV
+1505 KVARKDA

-1517 EIFDSQ
+1517 QIFDSQ
-1523 EKYYRNII
+1523 EKYYRNTI

-1591 EYVDSK
+1591 EYVDFK

-1646 YTNPIDNSGSKKYIY
+1646 YTNPIDNSSSKKYIY

-1716 DTGGKIESVRVYR
+1716 DTGGTIESVRVYR
-1729 VVSDDRDKYFVQG
+1729 VVADDRDKYFVQG

-1767 TTKEINFS
+1767 TTKKINFS
-1775 KDTTRKI
+1775 KDITRKI

-1807 TGINGGA
+1807 TGIDGGA
-1814 LGYTWTLYKNPK
+1814 LGYTWTLYKSPK
-1826 STLSVSGK
+1826 QTLSVSGK

-1868 VDKTSKPLE
+1868 VDKTSNPLKG
-1877 LAEFGL
+1877 AVFGL
-1883 YRESDKERV
+1883 YRESDKEPV

-1918 TAPSGYKKI
+1918 TAPSGYNKI

-1936 GDKSIIAT
+1936 SDKSIIAK

-1962 VVPVQIDRIVDHHT
+1962 VVPVQIDRIVNHHT

-2041 YEKDGVHAETDLSN
+2041 YDKDGVHAETDLSH

-2070 YDPTNESTKATL
+2070 YDPTNEPTKATL

-2097 YVIDITSGF
+2097 YVIDITTGF
-2106 DKNSKTNV
+2106 DKNSETNV

-2119 KSDGANETT
+2119 KSDGANENTY
-2128 HLEAELGFKIVDQLA
+2128 LEAELGFKIVDQLA

-2193 VTVKDGIAEFNDV
+2193 VTVKDGIAEFNDI
-2206 KIGKYILKETNA
+2206 KIGKYILKETKA
-2218 PEGYSKINA
+2218 PEAYSKINA
-2227 ELIVEIGEDGKVNF
+2227 ELIVEIGENGKVNF

-2249 IFSKTTTITKKEA
+2249 IFSKTTTITKKEP

-2267 RVDHNQALI
+2267 RQDHNQALI
-2276 QTHPYTKFMNL
+2276 QTDRYPAFMNL
-2287 TAKVINADEKSMT
+2287 TAKVIGADEKSMT
-2300 SRIYLNPLNTNEGF
+2300 SRIYLNSLNTNEGF

-2348 EIDKYIQSKNPIAND
+2348 EIDKYIQSNKPIAND
-2363 LRDDSSNSLIKFN
+2363 LRNDSSNTLIKFN

-2419 IDDNDSY
+2419 IYDNVSY

-2454 KNKKSGT
+2454 KNSKGT
-2461 KVTVVKVD
+2461 KVTIVKVD
-2469 EADTN
+2469 EEDN
-2474 HKIPGAKFEIFYEGE
+2474 KKILPGAVFKLLD
-2489 NTPIKQKDGNDF
+2489 KDGNDILRNNQPYT
-2501 VITGDDGK
+2501 VTTGTDGK

-2520 YIINEKEAPDGYE
+2520 YIIQEIEAPKGYE
-2533 KTGNI
+2533 KTNKTWKVVVGENNKVQVFERI
-2538 WIVTVSK
+2538 P
-2545 DKKVTVIEREID
+2545 KKPKELFKITNPTKALTYIFQKTEI
-2557 NSGQEF
+2557 F
-2563 AAINKNEASK
+2563 
-2573 ISYGGRELL
+2573 R
-2582 KVHPTIS
+2582 VFPTIIS
-2589 INTDGTYTAKLILNR
+2589 NNDGSYTAKVDLRGLLDQSDDYRLSLIF
-2604 LDTKDNGQI
+2604 DTDN
-2613 DIFFDNKNFVFY
+2613 FEFDNQNISK
-2625 DDTIR
+2625 
-2630 AKDGWKYIN
+2630 IN
-2639 LSKANVNNV
+2639 GLWEKRFPLNAPKQTL
-2648 FEFKFS
+2648 EFKFRIKDNAKS
-2654 PKASLNDETYFPIAR
+2654 VDYYPIKNIYYNAIVPIAPVEFPKMQLIGNGGGEKTTEYEIVKQNNMR
-2669 IAYMGVK
+2669 IFQDSYRNNMCAFGSVIAPIENSNSYMLYVYFDSLYNRDTNAYMFIRLNTK
-2676 LDEKFLPSLNKLI
+2676 LFDVENIDDYKNFFSGQLNWTFNT
-2689 RDGSVSNK
+2689 NK
-2697 DKGKYII
+2697 DIGRE
-2704 VQPNNF
+2704 F
-2710 YRIWDNDQYRNDLVL
+2710 L
-2725 VKTEISKIKDSDSFY
+2725 
-2740 LDIVMDRKYNGYF
+2740 
-2753 RLDNEVIFDTS
+2753 
-2764 LFDIYTDKE
+2764 
-2773 GYGLDTTG
+2773 
-2781 KAKFWIDCDKIH
+2781 KFK
-2793 SQDSIVRYI
+2793 
-2802 ITPKEGISGKL
+2802 ITPKYNLAVDKL
-2813 QPIKSLKFGNASISE
+2813 QPIASFTFNQRDIFEEDNNGLYLSYLKKKSTNNN
-2828 SDNDGRYM
+2828 DND
-2836 AYILARKEQKVEVVN
+2836 
-2851 SGNEFSFNATNRF
+2851 
-2864 KGYNVQF
+2864 
-2871 EKYELLNNNVHKI
+2871 
-2884 SDVEFKLQVKDGT
+2884 
-2897 EYRDLTV
+2897 
-2904 EEKQLVNDIS
+2904 
-2914 KSDINGIVEFKGLR
+2914 
-2928 PGKYSLIETKAPAV
+2928 
-2942 YRIPKD
+2942 
-2948 PVKYFEITE
+2948 
-2957 EGKIIIYR
+2957 
-2965 LDKNNNLV
+2965 
-2973 EDTSNQK
+2973 
-2980 LMIKNDRVGDGEF
+2980 
-2993 ELIKYDPNEPD
+2993 PD
-3004 PNNPKNKKPL
+3004 PNPPAPNPEPNPPAPNPEPTPGNTDFKEEKIEPNPNCDEFTFTVTNKQKL
-3014 EGVEF
+3014 YEVEF
-3019 ELYKSNGEKY
+3019 DKISSNKGKNGQLIHLSGAQFKLMKKEKINDSEEFVEYKTENQIESDSN
-3029 GETVKTDK
+3029 
-3037 EGKIS
+3037 GKIS
-3042 FKNLPFDRYTLREIK
+3042 
-3057 TLPGYILDPEEKT
+3057 
-3070 ILIGEQWDVPKDV
+3070 
-3083 NGHYIKGSDVS
+3083 IKG
-3094 RFLELNKDAS
+3094 
-3104 RIESSSGTDTV
+3104 
-3115 KPNKGELVSVNLKYN
+3115 
-3130 ILSEDGIK
+3130 
-3138 PGDTFTLVT
+3138 
-3147 SKNVD
+3147 
-3152 LDSISRVPDYKYDIY
+3152 
-3167 GPAGRLAAAK
+3167 
-3177 IGEDRKSIT
+3177 
-3186 YTFTEYLESATLT
+3186 
-3199 DLNIG
+3199 
-3204 MLLAVDRFTVKKN
+3204 
-3217 GEIDVA
+3217 
-3223 IDFKDS
+3223 
-3229 GNTVNEFNKKINVD
+3229 
-3243 YTYSK
+3243 
-3248 YYDLNG
+3248 
-3254 CLVKYIEGSNK
+3254 
-3265 TPQVKDTFRVIYY
+3265 
-3278 IKNHR
+3278 
-3283 FAQVDSYSKN
+3283 
-3293 LEIYSDDVDFTINKV
+3293 
-3308 KAYKVK
+3308 
-3314 TGYETIPWS
+3314 
-3323 FGLDLKEGKNDN
+3323 
-3335 QYGLNWVGNYFA
+3335 
-3347 KDPRDNKKYLINLNP
+3347 
-3362 DDLDKS
+3362 
-3368 EYVVE
+3368 
-3373 VIGTVDN
+3373 
-3380 LHDNPF
+3380 
-3386 TLKCRYNRV
+3386 LKCG
-3395 YRQYD
+3395 
-3400 VYNNYYDTPIYE
+3400 E
-3412 IATVYKKKKEA
+3412 YKL
-3423 SSSAATTF
+3423 F
-3431 KLDVPN
+3431 
-3437 YKNKIEYTKVDGT
+3437 
-3450 ISGTAV
+3450 
-3456 ETKPQGLTPQ
+3456 
-3466 GSTEGVNE
+3466 
-3474 PIKVP
+3474 
-3479 KAVFSSVVENPLKG
+3479 
-3493 AIFVLKKDQSNV
+3493 
-3505 ALKGSERE
+3505 
-3513 TGDNGKFSWEGLLK
+3513 
-3527 GKYEVWEIKAPDG
+3527 EIKAPDG
-3540 YKTPEKPVSSF
+3540 YEIIPVAVKHFEITKDGDVLVYNNGKTEKIDENSKKIVNHPKEKGKITIYKTDNNGAPLSGAIFGLFIKDDAIYSNNVDDNGTISFTNIKPGIYILKEIKAPDGYNKTDRTWTVTVYSTGDTSIKENPFSDEENNSNRDVSNLFDVETYSFHRLGDKSKKDKNIYPNCSQFFEIAYKLKYKKDKLDIKEGDYFETQYSKYISRPGTIIGYQPENIYLNGELLAVATYKERTDPEQGDIVRYTFTKYVEGLTKDLEIQISEALNVNREAIPNTTTVNFVNNICGTKKEDKGYNINYQVYKFGVGDVPADSDYDYRPITDGKIGMSSF
-3551 EVNDDGEIINIK
+3551 INTINYINGKVTLLSYIDSRNINPNNYKIRLYSNEGAVINNDSSRINIYK
-3563 DNTTI
+3563 LDKAPSQSFSRNIQKTKLDTKLDNGKFSVRYGINEAFVKINDSSKAYYVIELETDFDKSAKMVQITNYVIDYNNYGMGTMAKTI
-3568 IKNYKN
+3568 IKEIENLAHGNISNPNVTIKNYKK
-3574 PEIEFQKVDG
+3574 PDIEFQKVDG
-3584 ENKSV
+3584 KDKTVNLE
-3589 KLKGAKFTLYMA
+3589 GAKFTLYKA
-3601 EKHYISKE
+3601 
-3609 YIKKDGNLQFA
+3609 KKDTNGKYEEVDGALKFGMVDNKFNILPDKDEKGNLIPE
-3620 MVDRDF
+3620 DP
-3626 NIVKEYDSRRNLLP
+3626 E
-3640 DNPDKGYTVE
+3640 KGYTVT
-3650 SSNEEGTFKFEKL
+3650 SDKEGKFKFVNLE
-3663 KDGIYA
+3663 DGIYA
-3669 VKETTAPSGY
+3669 VKETKAPKDY
-3679 TKLLDYALIFKVDGG
+3679 AMLLDYALIFKVEGG

-3722 DVESGK
+3722 DVESDK

-3739 KVEYPATGGV
+3739 KVEYPRTGGV
-3749 GTLPFVFIGMMIMM
+3749 GALPFVFIGMMIMM
-3763 AGAYMFI
+3763 VGAYMFI